1 LSRYSTIQP
10 PRDLE
15 GRNRLIGHFQ
25 DNAYKVPEGWRREGC
40 VAAHGMEL
48 HYVFGT
54 PEDIA
59 GAALFLASELS
70 SFITGEFI
78 IVTGRLPL
86 SPARSRSPGSSKYI
100 YDGSIMPV
108 SVQR

>member
-1 LSRYSTIQP
+1 
-10 PRDLE
+10 
-15 GRNRLIGHFQ
+15 
-25 DNAYKVPEGWRREGC
+25 
-40 VAAHGMEL
+40 MEL
-48 HYVFGT
+48 HYLFGALD
-54 PEDIA
+54 DIA

-78 IVTGRLPL
+78 NVTGGLPL
-86 SPARSRSPGSSKYI
+86 APARSRSSGSSNYI